1 MEGNSIIIP
10 QVSGIGMAGIREIF
24 ARNLKENRKRCG
36 LSQEKLAEKAGI
48 STHYIAVIELAKN
61 FPAADVIERLAGALD
76 IEVNELFGVTSS
88 PVEELERLHREIISD
103 VRRTIEDSVENAFAK
118 REKKPKN

>member
-1 MEGNSIIIP
+1 
-10 QVSGIGMAGIREIF
+10 MAGIREIF
-24 ARNLKENRKRCG
+24 AQNLKENRKRYG
-36 LSQEKLAEKAGI
+36 LSQEKLAEKAGV

-103 VRRTIEDSVENAFAK
+103 VRRTIEDSVANAFAK
-118 REKKPKN
+118 REKKPKD

>member
-1 MEGNSIIIP
+1 
-10 QVSGIGMAGIREIF
+10 MAGIREIF
-24 ARNLKENRKRCG
+24 AQNLKENRKRCG

-88 PVEELERLHREIISD
+88 PIEELERLHREIISD
-103 VRRTIEDSVENAFAK
+103 VRRTIEDSVESAFAK
-118 REKKPKN
+118 REKKPKG